1 MISDSAR
8 NRLIHEYNNGGIRS
22 VYPEYSD
29 ANRREFMKELI
40 KDQPKCSDTCE
51 HCLN

>member
-8 NRLIHEYNNGGIRS
+8 LRLIHEYNNGGIRS
-22 VYPEYSD
+22 AYPEYSD
-29 ANRREFMKELI
+29 EDRREFMQELI
-40 KDQPKCSDTCE
+40 KYKPSCSDTCE

>member
-8 NRLIHEYNNGGIRS
+8 IRLIHEYNNGGIRS
-22 VYPEYSD
+22 AYPEYSD
-29 ANRREFMKELI
+29 KDRREFMQELI
-40 KDQPKCSDTCE
+40 KNKPSCSNTCE